1 VAALQFFCLKFKWGD
16 PGSADGDFGPRTEAA
31 VKAMQSALGVTA
43 DGQYGPKSAAA
54 LDAFLKSAPA
64 APA

>member
-1 VAALQFFCLKFKWGD
+1 MQTALAVT
-16 PGSADGDFGPRTEAA
+16 PDG
-31 VKAMQSALGVTA
+31 V
-43 DGQYGPKSAAA
+43 YGPKSAGA

>member
-1 VAALQFFCLKFKWGD
+1 
-16 PGSADGDFGPRTEAA
+16 
-31 VKAMQSALGVTA
+31 MQSALGVTA